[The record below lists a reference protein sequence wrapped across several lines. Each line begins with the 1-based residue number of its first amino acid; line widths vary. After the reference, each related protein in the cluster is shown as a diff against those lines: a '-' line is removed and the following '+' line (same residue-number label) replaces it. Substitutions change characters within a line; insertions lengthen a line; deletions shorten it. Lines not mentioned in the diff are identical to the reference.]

1 MEINYY
7 LCGDDNIPHTNFSD
21 YCAFSVRDS
30 FRKVESVEQGRQNY
44 NYNFCC
50 CLFYILVC
58 RKSVSQFLENSLAV
72 QVINYLPQ
80 PIDFYIIRVQDDNG
94 VQSYSSKHLGQIRP
108 EYFRIEYLN
117 MQKSDEFWVA
127 GYIGKEKM
135 VYFSQIAV
143 PNKNEDKIVEVRNY
157 INHSLKLSAIAAD
170 NVSKLKY
177 DNIKL
182 SIWVTL
188 DLLLIFLN
196 AVLLLRRRK

>member
-1 MEINYY
+1 MIIFLILIFLIIALFLSGIRSEKWN
-7 LCGDDNIPHTNFSD
+7 LWS
-21 YCAFSVRDS
+21 
-30 FRKVESVEQGRQNY
+30 KVARITITISAAAYFTFWFVE
-44 NYNFCC
+44 
-50 CLFYILVC
+50 
-58 RKSVSQFLENSLAV
+58 KSVSQFLENSLAV

-94 VQSYSSKHLGQIRP
+94 VQSYSSIHLGQIRP

>member
-1 MEINYY
+1 MIIFLILIFLIIALFLSGIRSEKWN
-7 LCGDDNIPHTNFSD
+7 LWS
-21 YCAFSVRDS
+21 
-30 FRKVESVEQGRQNY
+30 KVARITITISAAAYFTFWFVE
-44 NYNFCC
+44 
-50 CLFYILVC
+50 
-58 RKSVSQFLENSLAV
+58 KSVSPFLENSLAV

-80 PIDFYIIRVQDDNG
+80 PLDFYIIRVQDDNG
-94 VQSYSSKHLGQIRP
+94 VQSYSSIHLGQIRP

>member
-1 MEINYY
+1 MIIFLILIFLIIALFLSGIRSEKWN
-7 LCGDDNIPHTNFSD
+7 LWS
-21 YCAFSVRDS
+21 
-30 FRKVESVEQGRQNY
+30 KVARILITISAAAYFTFWFVE
-44 NYNFCC
+44 
-50 CLFYILVC
+50 
-58 RKSVSQFLENSLAV
+58 KSVSQFLENSLAV

-94 VQSYSSKHLGQIRP
+94 VQSYSSIHLGQIRP

-117 MQKSDEFWVA
+117 MQKSDEFWVV

>member
-1 MEINYY
+1 
-7 LCGDDNIPHTNFSD
+7 
-21 YCAFSVRDS
+21 
-30 FRKVESVEQGRQNY
+30 
-44 NYNFCC
+44 
-50 CLFYILVC
+50 
-58 RKSVSQFLENSLAV
+58 
-72 QVINYLPQ
+72 
-80 PIDFYIIRVQDDNG
+80 
-94 VQSYSSKHLGQIRP
+94 
-108 EYFRIEYLN
+108 

>member
-1 MEINYY
+1 MIIFLILIFLIIALFLSGIRSEKWN
-7 LCGDDNIPHTNFSD
+7 LWS
-21 YCAFSVRDS
+21 
-30 FRKVESVEQGRQNY
+30 KVARITITISAAAYFTFWFVE
-44 NYNFCC
+44 
-50 CLFYILVC
+50 
-58 RKSVSQFLENSLAV
+58 KSVSQFLENSLAV

>member
-1 MEINYY
+1 MIIFLILIFLIIALFLSGIRSEKWN
-7 LCGDDNIPHTNFSD
+7 LWN
-21 YCAFSVRDS
+21 
-30 FRKVESVEQGRQNY
+30 KVARITITISAAAYFTFWFVE
-44 NYNFCC
+44 
-50 CLFYILVC
+50 
-58 RKSVSQFLENSLAV
+58 KSVSQFLENSLAV

-196 AVLLLRRRK
+196 AVLLLRRK

>member
-1 MEINYY
+1 MIIFLILIFLIIALFLSRIRSEKWN
-7 LCGDDNIPHTNFSD
+7 LWS
-21 YCAFSVRDS
+21 
-30 FRKVESVEQGRQNY
+30 KVARIIITISAAAYFTFWFVE
-44 NYNFCC
+44 
-50 CLFYILVC
+50 
-58 RKSVSQFLENSLAV
+58 KSVSQFLENSLAV

-94 VQSYSSKHLGQIRP
+94 VQNYSSKHLGQIRP

>member
-1 MEINYY
+1 MIIFLILIFLIIALFLSGIRSEKWN
-7 LCGDDNIPHTNFSD
+7 LWS
-21 YCAFSVRDS
+21 
-30 FRKVESVEQGRQNY
+30 KVARIIITISATAYFTFWFVE
-44 NYNFCC
+44 
-50 CLFYILVC
+50 
-58 RKSVSQFLENSLAV
+58 KSVSQFLENSLAV

>member
-1 MEINYY
+1 MIII
-7 LCGDDNIPHTNFSD
+7 LILIFLI
-21 YCAFSVRDS
+21 AALFLSVIRS
-30 FRKVESVEQGRQNY
+30 EKWSLWSKLARTIITISAAAYFTFWFVE
-44 NYNFCC
+44 
-50 CLFYILVC
+50 
-58 RKSVSQFLENSLAV
+58 KSVSQFLENSLAV

-80 PIDFYIIRVQDDNG
+80 PIDFYIIRVQDENG
-94 VQSYSSKHLGQIRP
+94 IQNYSSKHVGQIRP

-127 GYIGKEKM
+127 GYIGKDKM
-135 VYFSQIAV
+135 VYFSQVAV

-157 INHSLKLSAIAAD
+157 INHSLKLSAVAAD

-196 AVLLLRRRK
+196 AVLLFRGRK